1 MIYPASS
8 RIMCSKLRGTL
19 LRHFYYAF
27 LWCSTCSVSNF
38 KHVSTFGRHREGDA
52 RLDMTRWCRD
62 HFTSFVGSL
71 RQAQYAR
78 GWLLCPLCKSCP
90 IEPFMLPKCICWLF
104 TQPRC
109 CSRFGRHQGA
119 QGPRSPYDL
128 HIIVATA
135 HSDNALSNC
144 ISGQDDLNLHP
155 KYWIPMLLNC
165 HERSLSIGLQ
175 TNVVSSFSVSAGGK
189 RRQMKSWFPMCRWV
203 TPWTIELRNS
213 RARAFVVIASGARRG
228 MSILLPER
236 RQNVPKSYWVLD
248 FANSSHLVGRTG
260 FRDFVV
266 ISDETKIVMISCI
279 VV

>member
-1 MIYPASS
+1 MHEVDYCGSS
-8 RIMCSKLRGTL
+8 LQELPDWTIHAAQMHL
-19 LRHFYYAF
+19 LIVHAAALLFV
-27 LWCSTCSVSNF
+27 LWST
-38 KHVSTFGRHREGDA
+38 
-52 RLDMTRWCRD
+52 
-62 HFTSFVGSL
+62 
-71 RQAQYAR
+71 
-78 GWLLCPLCKSCP
+78 
-90 IEPFMLPKCICWLF
+90 
-104 TQPRC
+104 
-109 CSRFGRHQGA
+109 SRS

-128 HIIVATA
+128 HIIVTTA
-135 HSDNALSNC
+135 HSEDALSNC
-144 ISGQDDLNLHP
+144 ISGQDDLLNLHA

-189 RRQMKSWFPMCRWV
+189 RRRMKSWFPMCRWV

-260 FRDFVV
+260 VRDFVV
-266 ISDETKIVMISCI
+266 ISDATKIVIISCI